1 MSWPKKLLKPFS
13 LFPVRVRRGPARG
26 AWWSLYPC
34 SAYWRLG
41 GNDAEVEAVIQ
52 KYGSRPGST
61 CWDMGAHFGIYA
73 VGMAMAVGPRGRV
86 DAFEPDPVSFRRLGW
101 HRRINRLH
109 QLRLHEAAASDT
121 NGEAGLYQYES
132 FGGTSSHLPY
142 TNETLEGVPCRTIT
156 KVRLDDWVGAGIL
169 GLPDFIKMDIEGH
182 AGPALRG
189 MEQTLASA
197 HPVILVAIHTGEE
210 FEQVSSILQRL
221 DYACSPVSG
230 TPSGDPD
237 GKYFGELLC
246 LPRNTTG
253 AS

>member
-1 MSWPKKLLKPFS
+1 MNWLKKILEPFS
-13 LFPVRVRRGPARG
+13 LFPVRVRRGPAKG

-41 GNDAEVEAVIQ
+41 GNDAEVESVIQ
-52 KYGSRPGST
+52 KYGTRPGST

-73 VGMAMAVGPRGRV
+73 VGMALAVGPRGRV
-86 DAFEPDPVSFRRLGW
+86 DAFEPDPVSFRRLRW
-101 HRRINRLH
+101 HHRINRLH
-109 QLRLHEAAASDT
+109 HLHLHEVAATETSGDAR
-121 NGEAGLYQYES
+121 LYQYES

-142 TNETLEGVPCRTIT
+142 TNETLEGVPYRTVA
-156 KVRLDDWVGAGIL
+156 KVRVDDWVGAGIL
-169 GLPDFIKMDIEGH
+169 GRPDFIKMDVEGH

-210 FEQVSSILQRL
+210 YQQATEFLGSL
-221 DYACSPVSG
+221 DYMCQTVSG
-230 TPSGDPD
+230 TPTGTPD
-237 GKYFGELLC
+237 GKFFGELLC
-246 LPRNTTG
+246 LPRDPST